1 MTACTYSCGHISVIR
16 NNLLRL
22 VVATVV
28 WFSMTSFFEV
38 IYIKVIMSRDFFPPV
53 YFIMTALRQSQRITD
68 CARTSFCCQ

>member
-1 MTACTYSCGHISVIR
+1 MAARTYSCGHISVIR

-53 YFIMTALRQSQRITD
+53 YFIMTALS
-68 CARTSFCCQ
+68 